1 MLKAKSAECRQQ
13 TPLNDGEKYHI
24 KYKGWNDEETLVV
37 LKDQQAQ
44 LPDRLISAINEI
56 GEILYPKGRKWTLKR

>member
-1 MLKAKSAECRQQ
+1 MMKARSLECRQP
-13 TPLNDGEKYHI
+13 TPLNDGEKYNM
-24 KYKGWNDEETLVV
+24 KYKGWINEQTLVV

>member
-1 MLKAKSAECRQQ
+1 MRARSLECRQP
-13 TPLNDGEKYHI
+13 TPLNDGEKYNM
-24 KYKGWNDEETLVV
+24 KYKGWIDEQTLVV